1 MNETQTPENVA
12 YELLKKSGLLSGND
26 KCPKCDYYPI
36 LDSFNYCPMC
46 THRFSK
52 KWANDADVA
61 SIASEPV
68 YMM

>member
-1 MNETQTPENVA
+1 MNETQTPEKVA

-46 THRFSK
+46 VHRFSK
-52 KWANDADVA
+52 K
-61 SIASEPV
+61 
-68 YMM
+68 